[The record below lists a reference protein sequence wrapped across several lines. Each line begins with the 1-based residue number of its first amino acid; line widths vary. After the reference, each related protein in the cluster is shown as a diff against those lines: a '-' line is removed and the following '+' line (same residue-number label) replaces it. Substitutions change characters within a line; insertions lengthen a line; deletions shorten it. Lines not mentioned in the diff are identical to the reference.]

1 MEWWQDSPIQPL
13 IKVYIYNYTNIDDYL
28 NGRAKKMQITEV
40 GPYVYKEFGQRVHL
54 TFHDEHKITFY
65 VSFNCVLIS
74 LQLLKWFYWILG

>member
-65 VSFNCVLIS
+65 VSFN
-74 LQLLKWFYWILG
+74 